1 MSTKLTGIG
10 ADGMTTTAGDT
21 GTLVTEGSLVIG
33 NANTDNVVFNADINS
48 NFIPNTADSFL
59 LGNASKP
66 WRGLYFND
74 SLIRKSQSSTGFT
87 SVGFVDPGAE
97 SFAITVPAASGTVA
111 LEGLL
116 PSFLGFGKN
125 GSQSAPV
132 TNFELTTVNGS
143 QNALGWRMPV
153 DGFITNISCQ
163 FDAFNAVGTNI
174 FQIALWKNGVEQ
186 ASQYITLLT
195 DLSNGDAGISHAY
208 DPPLAFATNDTITLK
223 MTLAKGTSSSLS
235 VDDLA
240 CLLRILN

>member
-1 MSTKLTGIG
+1 MTGLS
-10 ADGMTTTAGDT
+10 DEGMVTTAGDT
-21 GTLVTEGSLVIG
+21 GTLVTDGSLVIG
-33 NANTDNVVFNADINS
+33 NTNTDNVVFNAEINS
-48 NFIPNTADSFL
+48 HITPNVADSFL
-59 LGNASKP
+59 LGSAAKP
-66 WRGLYFND
+66 WKGLYFHD
-74 SLIRKSQSSTGFT
+74 MLTRKSQTGPGFI
-87 SVGFVDPGAE
+87 SVGFVDPGQG

-125 GSQSAPV
+125 GIQSAPV
-132 TNFELTTVNGS
+132 TNYELTTVNGS

-163 FDAFNAVGTNI
+163 FDVSNAVGNNI

-195 DLSNGDAGISHAY
+195 DLVNGDAGISHAY
-208 DPPLAFATNDTITLK
+208 NPPLAFATNDTITLK